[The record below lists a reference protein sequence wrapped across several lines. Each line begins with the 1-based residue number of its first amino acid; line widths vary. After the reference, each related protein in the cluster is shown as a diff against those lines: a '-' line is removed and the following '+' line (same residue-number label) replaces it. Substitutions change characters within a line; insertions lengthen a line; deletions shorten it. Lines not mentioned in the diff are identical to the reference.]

1 MEDID
6 RKIIEIQKLQSEIDH
21 RTYHSL
27 VRGCIAMSDLA
38 HKLRQLRIDHN
49 LKQRQLAEK
58 LNVSQNAV
66 FNWENGKRTPTP
78 DMIKQIANHFQV
90 SPSYLMGWEARKK
103 MTVQALANAYG
114 VSRTRINVLLNQR
127 EVSTVSAGRMASA
140 LGVDVTE
147 ILENN

>member
-1 MEDID
+1 M
-6 RKIIEIQKLQSEIDH
+6 KISRDKINI
-21 RTYHSL
+21 
-27 VRGCIAMSDLA
+27 CM
-38 HKLRQLRIDHN
+38 
-49 LKQRQLAEK
+49 
-58 LNVSQNAV
+58 
-66 FNWENGKRTPTP
+66 
-78 DMIKQIANHFQV
+78 
-90 SPSYLMGWEARKK
+90 ARKK

>member
-1 MEDID
+1 MLSGNHPDLLYVTHEKPASIGVDDIRD
-6 RKIIEIQKLQSEIDH
+6 QINDTIMIRPYSGNYKIYIVDE
-21 RTYHSL
+21 
-27 VRGCIAMSDLA
+27 
-38 HKLRQLRIDHN
+38 
-49 LKQRQLAEK
+49 AE
-58 LNVSQNAV
+58 
-66 FNWENGKRTPTP
+66 
-78 DMIKQIANHFQV
+78 
-90 SPSYLMGWEARKK
+90 K

>member
-1 MEDID
+1 MRISRD
-6 RKIIEIQKLQSEIDH
+6 KINIC
-21 RTYHSL
+21 R
-27 VRGCIAMSDLA
+27 
-38 HKLRQLRIDHN
+38 
-49 LKQRQLAEK
+49 
-58 LNVSQNAV
+58 
-66 FNWENGKRTPTP
+66 
-78 DMIKQIANHFQV
+78 
-90 SPSYLMGWEARKK
+90 ARKK

>member
-1 MEDID
+1 MRISRD
-6 RKIIEIQKLQSEIDH
+6 KINI
-21 RTYHSL
+21 
-27 VRGCIAMSDLA
+27 CM
-38 HKLRQLRIDHN
+38 
-49 LKQRQLAEK
+49 
-58 LNVSQNAV
+58 
-66 FNWENGKRTPTP
+66 
-78 DMIKQIANHFQV
+78 
-90 SPSYLMGWEARKK
+90 ARKK